1 MTLFRSAGN
10 WKLSVDSQVEGYHAA
25 TLHRRTLGDSL
36 GGADNPMIHML
47 DFAAFGEKHRLS
59 MPAGDS
65 PERGA
70 VDALASSY
78 GPSISSYNSGK
89 LSDLP
94 PGVNQIGRAHAS
106 IPVTNEKLVRRLLL

>member
-1 MTLFRSAGN
+1 
-10 WKLSVDSQVEGYHAA
+10 
-25 TLHRRTLGDSL
+25 
-36 GGADNPMIHML
+36 MIHML
-47 DFAAFGEKHRLS
+47 DFAAFGENHRLS

-78 GPSISSYNSGK
+78 GPSIRSYNSGK

-94 PGVNQIGRAHAS
+94 PGVNPTRSDRWAADIYFVFPNFWIALFDGQYQTHNFW
-106 IPVTNEKLVRRLLL
+106 PLEVRSEERRVGKECVSTCRFRWPPYP